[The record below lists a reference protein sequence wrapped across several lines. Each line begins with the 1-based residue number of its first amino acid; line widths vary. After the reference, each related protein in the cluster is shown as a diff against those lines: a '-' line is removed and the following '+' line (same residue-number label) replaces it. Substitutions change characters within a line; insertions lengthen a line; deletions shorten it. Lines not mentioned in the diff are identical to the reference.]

1 MFDCDKIE
9 ENYLS
14 FYFSGK
20 NYNSYNN
27 ESNRRISLS
36 DKYGSR
42 KLQSNDNKSNIIS
55 DESNLN
61 IYKKIQRYNRF
72 DRNDI
77 SKKRFIQD

>member
-1 MFDCDKIE
+1 MFECDKIE

-20 NYNSYNN
+20 NYNSSN
-27 ESNRRISLS
+27 ESNRRVSFS
-36 DKYGSR
+36 DKYSSR

-72 DRNDI
+72 DRIDT
-77 SKKRFIQD
+77 SKKRYR

>member
-20 NYNSYNN
+20 NYNCNN
-27 ESNRRISLS
+27 ESNRRVSFS

-72 DRNDI
+72 DRIDA
-77 SKKRFIQD
+77 SKKRYR